1 MNRMLRPV
9 FMTLLIVL
17 GGLSTPLAEETAS
30 AKAKTTGDPEIPV
43 DELELKLR
51 PLMRD
56 ELKLE
61 TDAWLKLLEG
71 KVAEISRADIAVK
84 YKKKEIALAEKLEA
98 AFVQLDEAKK
108 EVDKTATDAESR
120 MTVEEAERALEETKA
135 GELLAEELRLAQEAL
150 GEITGAVTSDDLL
163 GRIFSEFCIGK

>member
-17 GGLSTPLAEETAS
+17 GGLSAPLAEETAS
-30 AKAKTTGDPEIPV
+30 AKAQTTGDPEIPV

-56 ELKLE
+56 QIKVE

-84 YKKKEIALAEKLEA
+84 YKKKEIALAGKLEA

-108 EVDKTATDAESR
+108 HAA
-120 MTVEEAERALEETKA
+120 
-135 GELLAEELRLAQEAL
+135 
-150 GEITGAVTSDDLL
+150 
-163 GRIFSEFCIGK
+163 